1 MADIYA
7 PIRAGSDI
15 AFLGG
20 LINYVLQNE
29 LYFKEYARHPRLKS
43 GGLSL
48 DSTATHDIFADV
60 VLWLHGPRH
69 QGQLTNAPYSS
80 NLVG

>member
-20 LINYVLQNE
+20 LINHVI
-29 LYFKEYARHPRLKS
+29 
-43 GGLSL
+43 
-48 DSTATHDIFADV
+48 HDQRWQTDPFFRT
-60 VLWLHGPRH
+60 WLLHY
-69 QGQLTNAPYSS
+69 TNATTIMAMPNSS
-80 NLVG
+80 TRGSVDLFSPVSQMETAYTMAAIGL